1 MALAAS
7 FVLPLH
13 RSGVNWRAAACLAA
27 ADLSSPPIML
37 ANAGTSLVL
46 SGGSGERL
54 AEPKPPPYDG
64 RAESMA
70 LAGTT
75 GAREGDASRR

>member
-37 ANAGTSLVL
+37 ANAGTSRLVR
-46 SGGSGERL
+46 GKWRKARG
-54 AEPKPPPYDG
+54 AQ
-64 RAESMA
+64 AAA
-70 LAGTT
+70 L
-75 GAREGDASRR
+75 